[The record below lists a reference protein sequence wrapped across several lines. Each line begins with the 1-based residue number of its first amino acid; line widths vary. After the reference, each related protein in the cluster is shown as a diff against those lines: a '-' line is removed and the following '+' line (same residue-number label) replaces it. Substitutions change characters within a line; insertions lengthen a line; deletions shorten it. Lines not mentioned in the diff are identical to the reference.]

1 MKTNTIIILI
11 LILFISCTKERSL
24 PVLNNYIDDY
34 GVRKNYLINDYH
46 FTTQLGK
53 EFTVENTKNKVYI
66 ANFFVTNCSSICPPM
81 REKLIDIATAVKN
94 EKFILVSYT
103 IDIKSDSI
111 SVLNKYS
118 EETSISKNKWFFLNG
133 SPEELASISKKFRTS
148 FTKYQNSTDFYHS
161 SNVALVDTKQQIR
174 GFYDLLNNEAVT
186 LLKKDI
192 NLLLNEQLK

>member
-1 MKTNTIIILI
+1 M
-11 LILFISCTKERSL
+11 LFISCTKERSL

-66 ANFFVTNCSSICPPM
+66 ANFFFTKCSSICPPM
-81 REKLIDIATAVKN
+81 REKLIDIATAIKN

-118 EETSISKNKWFFLNG
+118 EETSISKNKWFFLKG

-161 SNVALVDTKQQIR
+161 SYVAIVDTKQQIR

-186 LLKKDI
+186 LLKEDI
-192 NLLLNEQLK
+192 NLLLNE

>member
-1 MKTNTIIILI
+1 MKINSVIFFLMMVC
-11 LILFISCTKERSL
+11 FSCSKERTL

-46 FTTQLGK
+46 FTTQLGEK
-53 EFTVENTKNKVYI
+53 FTVKNTKGKVYI
-66 ANFFVTNCSSICPPM
+66 ANFFFTKCSSICPPM

-118 EETSISKNKWFFLNG
+118 EETSISKNKWFFLKG

-161 SNVALVDTKQQIR
+161 SYVAIVDTKQQIR

-186 LLKKDI
+186 LLKEDI
-192 NLLLNEQLK
+192 NLLLNE

>member
-1 MKTNTIIILI
+1 MKINSVIFFLMMVC
-11 LILFISCTKERSL
+11 FSCSKERTL

-46 FTTQLGK
+46 FTTQLGEK
-53 EFTVENTKNKVYI
+53 FTVKNTKGKVYI
-66 ANFFVTNCSSICPPM
+66 ANFFFTKCSSICPPM

-103 IDIKSDSI
+103 IDIKNDSI

-118 EETSISKNKWFFLNG
+118 EETSISKNKWFFLKG
-133 SPEELASISKKFRTS
+133 SPKELASISKKFRTS

-186 LLKKDI
+186 LLKEDI
-192 NLLLNEQLK
+192 NLLLNE